1 MVLIVNPLGEINEIR
16 DSSRLL
22 LDGCFFVMVIDK
34 VEIVSKGQSGSPE
47 EESIN
52 PPSGCVSVLF

>member
-1 MVLIVNPLGEINEIR
+1 MKKYFKFLMVLIVNPLGEINEIR

-34 VEIVSKGQSGSPE
+34 VEIVS
-47 EESIN
+47 
-52 PPSGCVSVLF
+52 